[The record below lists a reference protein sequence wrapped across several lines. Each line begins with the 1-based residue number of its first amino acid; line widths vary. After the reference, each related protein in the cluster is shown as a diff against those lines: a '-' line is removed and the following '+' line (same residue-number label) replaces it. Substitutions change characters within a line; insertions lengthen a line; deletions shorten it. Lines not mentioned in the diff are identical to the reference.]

1 MKLGIMEL
9 LVIFIVALLVLGP
22 DKLPEYAKK
31 FGVALREFRK
41 ATADLS
47 KDIQENVVEP
57 LEEIQRPLTEAVA
70 PINEMTQQIQKDI
83 TGITDTVNGKKPAPA
98 AKVQEAPAAA
108 PAPEITQSEIPAA
121 AEVPAEAAVESSN

>member
-22 DKLPEYAKK
+22 DSLPEYAKK

-41 ATADLS
+41 AAADLS

-98 AKVQEAPAAA
+98 AKVQEVPAAS
-108 PAPEITQSEIPAA
+108 PAPEAA
-121 AEVPAEAAVESSN
+121 SSEVPAAVEASAEAPAESTI

>member
-57 LEEIQRPLTEAVA
+57 LEEIQRPLAEAVA

-83 TGITDTVNGKKPAPA
+83 TGITDTVNGKKSATA
-98 AKVQEAPAAA
+98 AKVPESTAA
-108 PAPEITQSEIPAA
+108 PAPKAA
-121 AEVPAEAAVESSN
+121 PSEVPAAVEASAEAPAESTI

>member
-41 ATADLS
+41 ATADIS
-47 KDIQENVVEP
+47 KDIQQNVVEP
-57 LEEIQRPLTEAVA
+57 LEEIQRPLAEAVA

-83 TGITDTVNGKKPAPA
+83 SGITDTVNGKKPAPA
-98 AKVQEAPAAA
+98 AKVPEAPEAAPSQAPAA
-108 PAPEITQSEIPAA
+108 SEVAS
-121 AEVPAEAAVESSN
+121 EATVESTI